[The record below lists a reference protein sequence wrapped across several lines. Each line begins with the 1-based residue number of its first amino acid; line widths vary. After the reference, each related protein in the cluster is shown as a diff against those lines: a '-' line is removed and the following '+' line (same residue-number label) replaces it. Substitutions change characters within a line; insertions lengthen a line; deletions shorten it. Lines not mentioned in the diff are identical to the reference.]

1 MPVHDDLGTRMK
13 EFYEHVPKTRLVRRM
28 PVAIRIDGKS
38 FHTFTRGFR
47 KPFDHILIK
56 TMQETTKYLCE
67 NIQGCVFGF
76 TQSDE
81 ITLILKDWDTLETD
95 AWFDNKVQ
103 KLTSISASMATLY
116 FNQEFRKLAE
126 DEIFT
131 WKNSLV
137 PQSVEIQERVN
148 KYHQTLRN
156 CIQKGAMF
164 DARCFNIPRE
174 EVTNLI
180 YWRQIDA
187 IRNSVQACG
196 QSMFSHKELMNKS
209 TNDIKAML
217 LDKGYNWDTLPP
229 EAQHG
234 TCCYKTEDGWFIDS
248 HMPVLKGEGRALL
261 DDIIS

>member
-1 MPVHDDLGTRMK
+1 MIHDRLDERMK
-13 EFYEHVPKTRLVRRM
+13 AYEATAQTKLVRRM
-28 PVAIRIDGKS
+28 PVAIRIDGKA
-38 FHTFTRGFR
+38 FHTFTKGLHR
-47 KPFDHILIK
+47 PFDGILRAAMNN
-56 TMQETTKYLCE
+56 TMLILAK
-67 NIQGCVFGF
+67 NIQNCCFAYC
-76 TQSDE
+76 QSDE

-116 FNQEFRKLAE
+116 FNQEFRRLAE

-217 LDKGYNWDTLPP
+217 FDKGYNWDTLPS

-234 TCCYKTEDGWFIDS
+234 NCCYKTEDGWFIDS

-261 DDIIS
+261 DNIIA